1 MPLSCFAIPGRPFHF
16 SDPAFSTHRRKK
28 VIPWG
33 GFLGLLKKPV
43 YNWAR
48 LSGSP
53 GSCSLDQEAPFW
65 ATFQYPEPEGQ
76 EAWQQTSFHAMTHD
90 ALWVELL
97 TTAGSSHKTTGLSGS
112 LNPSL
117 QGTLFR
123 SRRRTVSPST
133 FPSSPN
139 QYFLLPLNLEKG

>member
-1 MPLSCFAIPGRPFHF
+1 MPLSCYAIPGRPFHF

-33 GFLGLLKKPV
+33 GFLSLLKKPV

-48 LSGSP
+48 HSGSP

-90 ALWVELL
+90 AFWVGLL
-97 TTAGSSHKTTGLSGS
+97 TTGHKTTGLPGS
-112 LNPSL
+112 LNSS
-117 QGTLFR
+117 GG
-123 SRRRTVSPST
+123 T
-133 FPSSPN
+133 FPFEEEDCVSLDFSQFSKAIFPPPP
-139 QYFLLPLNLEKG
+139 QP

>member
-1 MPLSCFAIPGRPFHF
+1 MSHFAIPGRPFHF
-16 SDPAFSTHRRKK
+16 STHRRKK
-28 VIPWG
+28 AIPWG
-33 GFLGLLKKPV
+33 GFLSLLKKPV

-48 LSGSP
+48 HSGSP

-97 TTAGSSHKTTGLSGS
+97 TTAGGSLTTGHKTTGLPGS
-112 LNPSL
+112 LNSSL
-117 QGTLFR
+117 QEALFH
-123 SRRRTVSPST
+123 SRRRTVSVSLD
-133 FPSSPN
+133 FSQFSKAVFSP
-139 QYFLLPLNLEKG
+139 PP

>member
-1 MPLSCFAIPGRPFHF
+1 MQYQEGPFTFLTLPFPPTEGRKSIPL
-16 SDPAFSTHRRKK
+16 
-28 VIPWG
+28 G

-43 YNWAR
+43 YSWAR
-48 LSGSP
+48 LAGSP

-97 TTAGSSHKTTGLSGS
+97 TTGGSSHKTTGLSGS
-112 LNPSL
+112 LNSSL
-117 QGTLFR
+117 QEALFR
-123 SRRRTVSPST
+123 SRRRTVSSST